1 MDIVIIHKGFNKY
14 VLYCLKQLKI
24 TNKNSNVYLLSDKEY
39 KEYSKYS
46 IFVDINN
53 ILSDDAKL
61 FADKYIHLGKSNPS
75 YEMFCMQRWIILRD
89 FMKLYNIKEC
99 FYMDS
104 DVLIFSN
111 LDEAL
116 LPFKDYKIS
125 LISNLA
131 LSMYIKDVSILDE
144 FSFFLLNKYTSEIE
158 INKLKDMYYNTN
170 RINDGVAGSITD
182 MELSIEF
189 FSNKNVGDLSVITND
204 SLFDIGLYYHE
215 EFERIKK
222 GKYSFKKIYFE
233 GNIPYCNYVNNS
245 ENKKI
250 RFHSLHFL
258 TWTKIFIKDMCKYKD
273 LNYNEYIINIYREF
287 KVFQNKIKKILCT
300 GARHIAV
307 RNSLIS

>member
-116 LPFKDYKIS
+116 LPFDDYKIS

-158 INKLKDMYYNTN
+158 INKLKEMYYNTDRVKN
-170 RINDGVAGSITD
+170 GVAGSISD
-182 MELSIEF
+182 MDLSREF
-189 FSNKNVGDLSVITND
+189 FNNKEVGNLYNIVND
-204 SLFDIGLYYHE
+204 SIFDIGLFYG
-215 EFERIKK
+215 EFEKIVK
-222 GKYSFKKIYFE
+222 GRYSLNKIYFE
-233 GNIPYCNYVNNS
+233 NNIPYSNFIYHNN
-245 ENKKI
+245 NNKI

-258 TWTKIFIKDMCKYKD
+258 TWTKIFIKDMCNYKN
-273 LNYNEYIINIYREF
+273 LNYNEYVINIYREF
-287 KVFQNKIKKILCT
+287 KVFQNKIKKILK
-300 GARHIAV
+300 
-307 RNSLIS
+307 S

>member
-1 MDIVIIHKGFNKY
+1 
-14 VLYCLKQLKI
+14 
-24 TNKNSNVYLLSDKEY
+24 
-39 KEYSKYS
+39 
-46 IFVDINN
+46 
-53 ILSDDAKL
+53 
-61 FADKYIHLGKSNPS
+61 
-75 YEMFCMQRWIILRD
+75 MFCMQRWIILRD

-116 LPFKDYKIS
+116 LPFNDYKIS

-131 LSMYIKDVSILDE
+131 LSMYIKDISILDE
-144 FSFFLLNKYTSEIE
+144 FSVFLLNKYTSEIE

-258 TWTKIFIKDMCKYKD
+258 TWTKIFIKDTFKCKN
-273 LNYNEYIINIYREF
+273 LNYNEYIINIYREI
-287 KVFQNKIKKILCT
+287 KVFQNKIKKILKP
-300 GARHIAV
+300 
-307 RNSLIS
+307 

>member
-116 LPFKDYKIS
+116 LPFNDYKIS

-131 LSMYIKDVSILDE
+131 LSMYIKDISILDE
-144 FSFFLLNKYTSEIE
+144 FSVFLLNKYTSEIE

-287 KVFQNKIKKILCT
+287 KVFQNKIKKILK
-300 GARHIAV
+300 
-307 RNSLIS
+307 S